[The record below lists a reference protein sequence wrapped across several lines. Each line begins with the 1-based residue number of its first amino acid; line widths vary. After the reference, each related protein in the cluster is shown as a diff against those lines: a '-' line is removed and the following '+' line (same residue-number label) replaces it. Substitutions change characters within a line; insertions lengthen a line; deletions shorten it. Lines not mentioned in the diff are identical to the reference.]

1 MFHGGV
7 GALGG
12 AMPSSNLNDINVN
25 LTLANQVS
33 ALSLG
38 GVGSGGGGS
47 LGEVGVGSLGA
58 PLTLPPPDSS
68 PVSTGLPSLTAANG
82 TSNNIISIISS
93 QTNSKAATA
102 QLSIIERMAA
112 VNVDVLTASLP
123 TVGTPSIPSSK
134 NLAIHHLNI
143 HPLIVTFSI
152 YPANVH
158 PLVVHPL
165 NAPSQYTL
173 SPLPS

>member
-12 AMPSSNLNDINVN
+12 AMPPSNLSDINIS
-25 LTLANQVS
+25 LASQVGG
-33 ALSLG
+33 LSLG

-68 PVSTGLPSLTAANG
+68 PVSSSLPSLTTANG
-82 TSNNIISIISS
+82 SSNNIISIISS
-93 QTNSKAATA
+93 QTKTA

-123 TVGTPSIPSSK
+123 TVHPRFLSYSSIHSLNTP
-134 NLAIHHLNI
+134 
-143 HPLIVTFSI
+143 F
-152 YPANVH
+152 
-158 PLVVHPL
+158 
-165 NAPSQYTL
+165 
-173 SPLPS
+173 